1 MARLH
6 PQVHLSILSRQI
18 RKLPVEPV
26 PSRQM
31 RPWGLLPGLATDE
44 ARLN

>member
-1 MARLH
+1 MARPH

-31 RPWGLLPGLATDE
+31 RPWDLLPGSVTDE
-44 ARLN
+44 AKVN